1 MFSQTD
7 IQNYRNIK
15 APIELRE
22 KVLSASENSVTK
34 KYFSLKTISSLAACL
49 LIGIFCVFWFN
60 NLNSP
65 VTITPILPANN
76 YPRGVE
82 SVLLVVECDGK
93 MDVSSTDNTFYYFS
107 EDSDEAECLTE
118 LKNVNNKL
126 EIQWKVSGSPSF
138 LRVNGELFEV
148 SYSFSDEKIVIS
160 KVKK

>member
-1 MFSQTD
+1 MIRPTD
-7 IQNYRNIK
+7 IDGYRNIK